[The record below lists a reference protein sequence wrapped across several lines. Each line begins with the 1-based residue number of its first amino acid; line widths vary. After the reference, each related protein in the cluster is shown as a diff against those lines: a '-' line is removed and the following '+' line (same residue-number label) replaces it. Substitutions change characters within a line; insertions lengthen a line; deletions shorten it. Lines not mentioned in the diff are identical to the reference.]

1 MSNERLDKLATYF
14 IHFNVRE
21 RYGITFARFIE
32 IVERGKWS
40 DYVGI

>member
-1 MSNERLDKLATYF
+1 MTCERIDKLGVYF